1 MLKPQDI
8 ILLLKFLA
16 NAEHLNWTQNQLALH
31 LGLSISEVNAGFKRL
46 RKTGLLQQVNP
57 AHKYHV
63 PVLDACEEFL
73 ITGLKY
79 VFPAE
84 LGEHTRGIAT
94 SYAAP
99 VFENK
104 ISFGQDPIPVW
115 PHAEGNE
122 RGVSLK
128 PLYPSVPQSI
138 IKYPDQAFYDLLALV
153 DAIRQGRARERN
165 MAEEMLVKRLK
176 NTK

>member
-1 MLKPQDI
+1 MLKSQDI
-8 ILLLKFLA
+8 VLILKLLA
-16 NAEHLNWTQNQLALH
+16 NSEHLNWTQNKLALY
-31 LGLSISEVNAGFKRL
+31 LELSISEINTGFKRL
-46 RKTGLLQQVNP
+46 KKTGLLQQVNS
-57 AHKYHV
+57 AHKYHL
-63 PVLDACEEFL
+63 PVIDACEEFL
-73 ITGLKY
+73 ISGLKY
-79 VFPAE
+79 IFPAE
-84 LGEHTRGIAT
+84 LGEYTRGIAT

-104 ISFGQDPIPVW
+104 IIFGQDPIPVW

-128 PLYPSVPQSI
+128 PLYPSVPQSL

-165 MAEEMLVKRLK
+165 MAEEMLVKRLRHAK
-176 NTK
+176 